1 MYKNSS
7 TIEINQFIDKLAT
20 FLNACG
26 EKPIY
31 ILCNDINLSKAYN
44 GGREFFDALESKISN
59 PKIVRR
65 MHFNNNNTDILNMGM
80 NIKGIVLFLMTF
92 RMK

>member
-1 MYKNSS
+1 MTEKGIEVVMNALAG
-7 TIEINQFIDKLAT
+7 TPTVVTADFANEINQFIDKLAT

-59 PKIVRR
+59 PKVSA
-65 MHFNNNNTDILNMGM
+65 
-80 NIKGIVLFLMTF
+80 K
-92 RMK
+92 